1 MTTKITVYLTRPRAG
16 ATVCYAS
23 GLMRNENGKVFM
35 NKITSAFLFLIAN
48 RCEQSSLRRRVVLF
62 YAGVE
67 NMTIFESQIAINHNK
82 L

>member
-1 MTTKITVYLTRPRAG
+1 
-16 ATVCYAS
+16 
-23 GLMRNENGKVFM
+23 M